1 MTFKLRSGNSPKFK
15 HMGSSPLKDNHDDGL
30 GNPADEINKRTTRT
44 KVDKLQDELDYKKKK
59 AAEERRL
66 QETTPWNEDVKA
78 ETATMKNVKKGPEG
92 DVDPE
97 TGKITNISGKDASVK
112 TDVGEGGYDYG
123 GDGKLADGTRFDAN
137 INKYK
142 TKTQINLDAKQR
154 KLNSKAY
161 DSDGGKKRTKAEKY
175 SDKTQKLADKYQRAK
190 GEGGFGLKFDWKNML
205 MGGDIASGVSVERKQ
220 DLIADRLSKRA
231 QKRQKYLDK
240 QEGKKNR
247 ANINIE
253 NYQNEKKEIDSYVG
267 DLTTQRDKITDVNSK
282 EYKDLQKQIDKLNK
296 KSNKLDKKSTKT
308 RTKRD
313 KVKNKYKIKGRTN
326 VRGENVRKDKK
337 GNVGKNYDKRD
348 YKKDQ

>member
-59 AAEERRL
+59 AAEEKRL

-142 TKTQINLDAKQR
+142 TKT
-154 KLNSKAY
+154 
-161 DSDGGKKRTKAEKY
+161 
-175 SDKTQKLADKYQRAK
+175 
-190 GEGGFGLKFDWKNML
+190 
-205 MGGDIASGVSVERKQ
+205 
-220 DLIADRLSKRA
+220 
-231 QKRQKYLDK
+231 
-240 QEGKKNR
+240 
-247 ANINIE
+247 
-253 NYQNEKKEIDSYVG
+253 
-267 DLTTQRDKITDVNSK
+267 
-282 EYKDLQKQIDKLNK
+282 
-296 KSNKLDKKSTKT
+296 
-308 RTKRD
+308 
-313 KVKNKYKIKGRTN
+313 
-326 VRGENVRKDKK
+326 
-337 GNVGKNYDKRD
+337 
-348 YKKDQ
+348 